1 MQMNEIDKPKTIIAC
16 GRRFT
21 PRQLLTIQETVDMCK
36 NLSCREL
43 ALTIC
48 EHLQWKT
55 EGGKLKVNS
64 CLKALEQFEKQGL
77 IVLPEKQVR
86 KIADRD
92 IEWTN
97 QTEQVRLREYSLDEL
112 CPLELRIT
120 KTKAQRKL
128 WNEYID
134 RYHYLGYKQPFGAHL
149 RYFIVSKGL
158 DGQYLGCILFSSSAW
173 SLASRDTW
181 IGWSKEDKTKRLN
194 LILNNSRFLIFPWIS
209 VQNLA
214 SKVLSQISRQVVEDW
229 KKTYNYEPVLLETF
243 VDTTKYTGTCYQSAN
258 WEYIGNTTGRGRMDR
273 FNKNKGSIKKVFVYP
288 LRSDFRSLLRNE
300 YTSSDKKRDESPKV
314 SIEDDH
320 FVSFWEKIVHMVAC
334 VSSEF
339 DEKWQKRKRIINTL
353 LIILLIFRLLFSKN
367 RQSYNIT
374 IAELWDNC
382 HKMKLTLPQ
391 KTTIAAS
398 SFTEARK
405 KLDEHIF
412 KILNQRIISAYK
424 EELHKHDVL
433 NHRIFAVDGTKI
445 NLPRSLINEGF
456 TIPTGGYYPQG
467 LSSSLYHLESKI
479 PFDFGLASHCNE
491 RICALEHLSHLTSK
505 DIVIYDRGYFSYPL
519 LYYHNK
525 HDIDA
530 IFRLKSNSYKVIDTF
545 MHDDTLESMVT
556 IHPDGDTKRYINKQY
571 PEIDII
577 PLELR
582 LLKYTINETPFYIG
596 TTLFDSTYDISF
608 FKDVYHSRWGIEE
621 LYKISKNLIEVEDFH
636 AQNLRGVKQELFA
649 HFLLVTINRIFSNH
663 AQDTFPQGGIP
674 DKTFQG
680 KTDSQSVSLK
690 SLFQTNFKHCLAV
703 VSRSLEPLFI
713 YHSNLIKHVIKH
725 ITLSI
730 AKIKQ
735 RIRPNRT
742 YKRFSMKPIKKWR
755 SHKAKIA
762 EQHAT
767 A

>member
-1 MQMNEIDKPKTIIAC
+1 
-16 GRRFT
+16 
-21 PRQLLTIQETVDMCK
+21 
-36 NLSCREL
+36 
-43 ALTIC
+43 
-48 EHLQWKT
+48 
-55 EGGKLKVNS
+55 
-64 CLKALEQFEKQGL
+64 
-77 IVLPEKQVR
+77 
-86 KIADRD
+86 
-92 IEWTN
+92 
-97 QTEQVRLREYSLDEL
+97 
-112 CPLELRIT
+112 
-120 KTKAQRKL
+120 
-128 WNEYID
+128 
-134 RYHYLGYKQPFGAHL
+134 
-149 RYFIVSKGL
+149 
-158 DGQYLGCILFSSSAW
+158 
-173 SLASRDTW
+173 
-181 IGWSKEDKTKRLN
+181 
-194 LILNNSRFLIFPWIS
+194 
-209 VQNLA
+209 
-214 SKVLSQISRQVVEDW
+214 
-229 KKTYNYEPVLLETF
+229 
-243 VDTTKYTGTCYQSAN
+243 
-258 WEYIGNTTGRGRMDR
+258 
-273 FNKNKGSIKKVFVYP
+273 
-288 LRSDFRSLLRNE
+288 
-300 YTSSDKKRDESPKV
+300 
-314 SIEDDH
+314 
-320 FVSFWEKIVHMVAC
+320 
-334 VSSEF
+334 
-339 DEKWQKRKRIINTL
+339 
-353 LIILLIFRLLFSKN
+353 
-367 RQSYNIT
+367 
-374 IAELWDNC
+374 
-382 HKMKLTLPQ
+382 
-391 KTTIAAS
+391 
-398 SFTEARK
+398 
-405 KLDEHIF
+405 
-412 KILNQRIISAYK
+412 
-424 EELHKHDVL
+424 
-433 NHRIFAVDGTKI
+433 
-445 NLPRSLINEGF
+445 
-456 TIPTGGYYPQG
+456 
-467 LSSSLYHLESKI
+467 LYHLESKI
-479 PFDFGLASHCNE
+479 PFDFELASHGNE
-491 RICALEHLSHLTSK
+491 RRCAREHLVHLKSP